1 MLIYSRE
8 DLYRNL
14 SKEDLKGMN
23 KDLEKELGIGNFC
36 YSPEID
42 LNTEDFLSQYDN
54 TKDKEVFL
62 QDLYSLLKIA
72 NEKNNVEE
80 VKNIQNKINLLLI
93 RQLKNDVNTTSKA
106 NHWSTLSPHIQILS
120 NEALILYF
128 LSNLLIKYRKLFS

>member
-1 MLIYSRE
+1 MSIYSRE

-14 SKEDLKGMN
+14 SKEDLKEVN

-54 TKDKEVFL
+54 TKDNEVFL

-72 NEKNNVEE
+72 NEKNNVKE

-106 NHWSTLSPHIQILS
+106 NH
-120 NEALILYF
+120 
-128 LSNLLIKYRKLFS
+128 